1 MAKRKDGFSG
11 ERALVLPTPVVHE
24 IERDPVLSMLH
35 ITDIGYY
42 PKAHYHFRQRTEP
55 IPQFVF
61 IYCTDGAGWC
71 RCNNQEYSVG
81 ANQYFILP
89 ADAPHAYG
97 SDEHDPWTI
106 YWIHF
111 KGTIASSFVG
121 DSIHP
126 VDITPGIDS
135 RISNRNELFEELFH
149 TLEMGYSLDNLRYA
163 NAVFHHYLGSLRYWQ
178 QYRNA
183 NRDDKALDTVT
194 VAIHYMKENLEKK
207 LSLAD
212 IASHTGYSS
221 SHFSVLFNKRTGYTP
236 LHYFNQLK
244 VQQACHL
251 LDFTEMKINQICYKI
266 GVEDTYYFSRL
277 FSKIMGMSPQTYKKQ
292 KKG

>member
-24 IERDPVLSMLH
+24 IENDPVLSMLH

-42 PKAHYHFRQRTEP
+42 PKAHYHFRKRTEA

-61 IYCTDGAGWC
+61 IYCTDGAGWF
-71 RCNNQEYSVG
+71 RCGNQEYAVA

-89 ADAPHAYG
+89 ADVPHAYG
-97 SDEHDPWTI
+97 SDEQDPWTI

-111 KGTIASSFVG
+111 KGKIASSFVSG
-121 DSIHP
+121 SIRP

-149 TLEMGYSLDNLRYA
+149 TLEMGYSQDNLLYA
-163 NAVFHHYLGSLRYWQ
+163 NAVFHHYLSSLRYWQ

-183 NRDDKALDTVT
+183 NRDEQTPDTVT

-207 LSLAD
+207 LSLSDVAL
-212 IASHTGYSS
+212 HTGYSS
-221 SHFSVLFNKRTGYTP
+221 SHFSVLFHKRTGYTP

-244 VQQACHL
+244 IQQACHL

-266 GVEDTYYFSRL
+266 GIEDTYYFSRL
-277 FSKIMGMSPQTYKKQ
+277 FSKVMGMSPQAYKKL